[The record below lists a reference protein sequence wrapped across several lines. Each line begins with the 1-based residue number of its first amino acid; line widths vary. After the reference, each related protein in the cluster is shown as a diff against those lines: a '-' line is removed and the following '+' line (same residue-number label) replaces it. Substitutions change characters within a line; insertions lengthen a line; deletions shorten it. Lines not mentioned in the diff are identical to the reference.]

1 MKNLRIIFVLFI
13 IIIGGCTDLEE
24 QPIGIMVSKGF
35 YESKSDVEAAIFG
48 AYGRMAM
55 SSSWGGEVN
64 QALMLSSDMVDRGQ
78 SGAPPQ
84 ISEINNFTGT
94 PESWFSTIFWRIGY
108 NVIGCANEALL
119 GNSLIDA
126 DESVKVPL
134 EAEARVIRAFHYY
147 LLVRIF
153 GDLSYLDKA
162 ITDPDAVSTIQKTP
176 KEEIYQHIIDD
187 LEFGKDNLPMQ
198 YSNNVRTRAT
208 AGTAAT
214 ILASVYLTLED
225 WQAAYDNAKWIID
238 RAGELDYSLVD
249 DYQDLYDATKQDGI
263 SEHIF
268 AVDFLGQERYAEN
281 DDYLTCLT
289 GTYQIGGWSIDVPSM
304 AVYDNWDPRDY
315 RKKVSFADTI
325 INNDGDTIPYTEF
338 HVPRPYIAKYW
349 RYPGNAYGGGRRSDN
364 NYVLFRYAEVLL
376 IAAESL
382 NEISGPTEEVL
393 GYINQVRER
402 ARRWPDKI
410 ADFPADVPSGLSTD
424 EFRDVILEERRIEL
438 AFEYK
443 RWFDIQRRK
452 LGDEVYKGANS
463 LEPHPDFNSDKHY
476 LLPIPQKEIDMNP
489 NLKPQNPGY

>member
-1 MKNLRIIFVLFI
+1 MKNLKIIFVLLVL
-13 IIIGGCTDLEE
+13 IIGACTDLEE
-24 QPIGIMVSKGF
+24 QPIGIMVSEGF

-48 AYGRMAM
+48 AYGRMAT
-55 SSSWGGEVN
+55 SASWGGEIN

-78 SGAPPQ
+78 SGCPPQ
-84 ISEINNFTGT
+84 IYEINNFTGT
-94 PESWFSTIFWRIGY
+94 PESWFPTIFWRVGY

-126 DESVKVPL
+126 DESVKLPL

-153 GDLSYLDKA
+153 GDLPYLDKA
-162 ITDPDAVSTIQKTP
+162 ITDPGAVSTLHKTP
-176 KEEIYQHIIDD
+176 EAEIYQHIIDD
-187 LEFGKDNLPMQ
+187 LEFGKDHLPMQ

-214 ILASVYLTLED
+214 ILASVYLTLEN
-225 WQAAYDNAKWIID
+225 WQDAYDNAKWVID

-249 DYQDLYDATKQDGI
+249 DYQDLFDATKHDGI

-268 AVDFLGQERYAEN
+268 AVDFLGQERYSEN

-289 GTYQIGGWSIDVPSM
+289 GTNYTGGWSIDIPSM

-325 INNDGDTIPYTEF
+325 INNGDTIPYTGF
-338 HVPRPYIAKYW
+338 FVPRPLIAKYW
-349 RYPGNAYGGGRRSDN
+349 RYPGNAYGGGRRSDY

-376 IAAESL
+376 IAAEAL
-382 NEISGPTEEVL
+382 NETMGPNAEVL
-393 GYINQVRER
+393 GYVNQIRER
-402 ARRWPDKI
+402 ARQWPDKV
-410 ADFPADVPSGLSTD
+410 AVFPPDVSSGLSK
-424 EFRDVILEERRIEL
+424 EELRDVILEERRIEL

-443 RWFDIQRRK
+443 RWFDIKRRE
-452 LGDEVYKGANS
+452 LGDEVFIGANS
-463 LEPHPDFNSDKHY
+463 LEPHPDFDKNKHY